1 MSARVSKTLVKGQG
15 VNYLERY
22 YFCENADEDENEFVS
37 GELLDENLV
46 RIRKGTGKV
55 MSIRYTGITEEDWRF
70 IKEEIEK
77 CGMSFVPTS
86 LPPKEGYF
94 RVRDENGVS
103 KYVPASDVL
112 SFDEFNGIL
121 FLTINKE

>member
-1 MSARVSKTLVKGQG
+1 MKIWRV
-15 VNYLERY
+15 LER
-22 YFCENADEDENEFVS
+22 
-37 GELLDENLV
+37 
-46 RIRKGTGKV
+46 GTGKV

-86 LPPKEGYF
+86 LPAKEGYF
-94 RVRDENGVS
+94 RIQDENGVS

-112 SFDEFNGIL
+112 SFCEIGGIY
-121 FLTINKE
+121 I